1 MSMKLSQSLTV
12 DAFLAWERRQQLR
25 YEFDGDR
32 IVAMTGGTVNHAAIM
47 DNVAYALRRRLK
59 APCRAFTSNPKIL
72 TAGSVRYPDAVVTCS
87 PVAGTSDILPS
98 PVVVFEVL
106 SSSTA
111 TATASVDR
119 VTKNEEYRAT
129 QSIQRYIMLE
139 QTRIAATVFARAGE
153 SWIGMVATG
162 DAVLAMPEIGVE
174 LPLMELYADVELPP
188 PDTDD

>member
-1 MSMKLSQSLTV
+1 MKLSQSLTV